1 MRDPLQR
8 YVTLD
13 VLMSTSFRVKRY
25 YAVSVSTQPFFVH
38 ASCAAGVK
46 KQERFTVLTK
56 EQLFF
61 SKLFDESSS
70 QGDFTI
76 TTEDE
81 IRNAFELF
89 DADQSGSVCV
99 CLCVRVFVCARVILL
114 RVLTFAIP

>member
-1 MRDPLQR
+1 MHHVSTVLAFARN
-8 YVTLD
+8 D
-13 VLMSTSFRVKRY
+13 VLIQGPRVQPVVKK
-25 YAVSVSTQPFFVH
+25 PFFVH

-61 SKLFDESSS
+61 SKLFDDGSS

-89 DADQSGSVCV
+89 DADQSGSVSV
-99 CLCVRVFVCARVILL
+99 CLRVCVFVCARVFLL